1 MKLLLVVVEK
11 YLRVWDI
18 YHYSAADKEE
28 KKVLPL
34 CESLYISL
42 LLVTIHGEEKLPR
55 KDTVGKSMSQ
65 RDRDTFIHLFAGG
78 IAGTAG
84 AVVTCPLEVVKTR
97 LQSSSASFI
106 HSIPPRIAQS
116 TAAAASN
123 GGSAERG
130 KLIAAAANEHH
141 HQLRTATTNSSDH
154 HHNHSSNRQR
164 VCPSSILSRRRP
176 SILAIPQCGLST
188 SVQSIS
194 IWQCLKHIVQT
205 EGSRALFKGLGPN
218 IVGVAPSR
226 AFYFCAYS
234 KTKNTLNAVG
244 IIPANSPLVHI
255 MSASCAGFVSATLT
269 NPIWFVKTR
278 LQLDYNSKSKM
289 TVTECVKRIYA
300 TQGIRGFYKG
310 ITASYFG
317 ISETVIH
324 FVIYEALKKKLN
336 ELREAHPTDNKTSRD
351 FLEFMAAGAT
361 SKTIASVVAYP
372 HEVARTRLR
381 EEGNKYR
388 SFWQTIHTVWK
399 EEGKAG
405 LYRGLGTQLVRQIP
419 NTAIMMATYEA
430 VVYVLTNEINPTDLI
445 VGN

>member
-1 MKLLLVVVEK
+1 
-11 YLRVWDI
+11 
-18 YHYSAADKEE
+18 
-28 KKVLPL
+28 
-34 CESLYISL
+34 
-42 LLVTIHGEEKLPR
+42 
-55 KDTVGKSMSQ
+55 MSQ
-65 RDRDTFIHLFAGG
+65 RDRDSFIHLFAGG

-97 LQSSSASFI
+97 LQSSSSSFI
-106 HSIPPRIAQS
+106 H
-116 TAAAASN
+116 AAASTRHAALAAD
-123 GGSAERG
+123 GG
-130 KLIAAAANEHH
+130 KL
-141 HQLRTATTNSSDH
+141 TDH
-154 HHNHSSNRQR
+154 HHVRHVSATVNSASSAADRHHSAARHQQSR
-164 VCPSSILSRRRP
+164 VCASTILTRRRP

-226 AFYFCAYS
+226 AIYFCAYS
-234 KTKNTLNAVG
+234 KTKNSLNTVG

-255 MSASCAGFVSATLT
+255 LSASCAGFVSSTAT
-269 NPIWFVKTR
+269 NPIWFIKTR
-278 LQLDYNSKSKM
+278 MQLDSNARM
-289 TVTECVKRIYA
+289 TVGECVRRIYES
-300 TQGIRGFYKG
+300 QGVRGFYKG
-310 ITASYFG
+310 ITASYVG

-324 FVIYEALKKKLN
+324 FVIYEALKKKLL
-336 ELREAHPTDNKTSRD
+336 ELRQSSPAAKALASGDAAAGEGGKTSRD

-388 SFWQTIHTVWK
+388 NFWQTLLTVWK

-430 VVYVLTNEINPTDLI
+430 VVYVLTNPASASLLPTGA
-445 VGN
+445 GN

>member
-1 MKLLLVVVEK
+1 
-11 YLRVWDI
+11 
-18 YHYSAADKEE
+18 
-28 KKVLPL
+28 
-34 CESLYISL
+34 
-42 LLVTIHGEEKLPR
+42 
-55 KDTVGKSMSQ
+55 MSQ
-65 RDRDTFIHLFAGG
+65 RDRETFIHLFAGG

-106 HSIPPRIAQS
+106 HSLPPRIATKTIS
-116 TAAAASN
+116 
-123 GGSAERG
+123 GLGEERA
-130 KLIAAAANEHH
+130 KRIANENHQHH
-141 HQLRTATTNSSDH
+141 NQLRTAAANPDH
-154 HHNHSSNRQR
+154 HSSRR

-194 IWQCLKHIVQT
+194 IWHCLKHIVQT

-234 KTKNTLNAVG
+234 KAKTTLNAVG

-278 LQLDYNSKSKM
+278 LQLDYNSNTKM
-289 TVTECVKRIYA
+289 TVTECVKRIYES
-300 TQGIRGFYKG
+300 QGIRGFYKG
-310 ITASYFG
+310 ITASYVG

-336 ELREAHPTDNKTSRD
+336 ELRDTRPSDNKTSRD

-388 SFWQTIHTVWK
+388 SFWQTVYTVWK

-430 VVYVLTNEINPTDLI
+430 VVYVLSNEINPAKLI

>member
-1 MKLLLVVVEK
+1 
-11 YLRVWDI
+11 
-18 YHYSAADKEE
+18 
-28 KKVLPL
+28 
-34 CESLYISL
+34 
-42 LLVTIHGEEKLPR
+42 
-55 KDTVGKSMSQ
+55 MSN
-65 RDRDTFIHLFAGG
+65 RERDTFIHLFAGG

-106 HSIPPRIAQS
+106 SVPPRIVTDHHHHQVS
-116 TAAAASN
+116 SV
-123 GGSAERG
+123 G
-130 KLIAAAANEHH
+130 KLSSGQNEHH
-141 HQLRTATTNSSDH
+141 LRSNCAASEHHQH
-154 HHNHSSNRQR
+154 HSRQR
-164 VCPSSILSRRRP
+164 VCASTLLSRRRP

-188 SVQSIS
+188 SVQSVS

-205 EGSRALFKGLGPN
+205 EGGRALFKGLGPN

-226 AFYFCAYS
+226 AIYFCAYS
-234 KTKNTLNAVG
+234 KAKNALNTVG

-278 LQLDYNSKSKM
+278 LQLDYNANAKQS
-289 TVTECVKRIYA
+289 VTECVRRIYA
-300 TQGIRGFYKG
+300 TQGLIGFYKG
-310 ITASYFG
+310 ITASYVG

-336 ELREAHPTDNKTSRD
+336 EMRDANPGDDKTSRD

-430 VVYVLTNEINPTDLI
+430 VVYVLSNQFNPATNLM
-445 VGN
+445 VGGN

>member
-1 MKLLLVVVEK
+1 
-11 YLRVWDI
+11 
-18 YHYSAADKEE
+18 
-28 KKVLPL
+28 
-34 CESLYISL
+34 
-42 LLVTIHGEEKLPR
+42 
-55 KDTVGKSMSQ
+55 MSQ

-106 HSIPPRIAQS
+106 HSIPPRIA
-116 TAAAASN
+116 AASSTPT
-123 GGSAERG
+123 GGSEEARG
-130 KLIAAAANEHH
+130 KLFANEHH
-141 HQLRTATTNSSDH
+141 HQLRTSTNADH
-154 HHNHSSNRQR
+154 HHNHSNRQR

-278 LQLDYNSKSKM
+278 LQLDYNSKAKM

>member
-1 MKLLLVVVEK
+1 
-11 YLRVWDI
+11 
-18 YHYSAADKEE
+18 
-28 KKVLPL
+28 
-34 CESLYISL
+34 
-42 LLVTIHGEEKLPR
+42 
-55 KDTVGKSMSQ
+55 MSN
-65 RDRDTFIHLFAGG
+65 RERDTFIHLFAGG

-106 HSIPPRIAQS
+106 SVPPRIVTDHHHHHQV
-116 TAAAASN
+116 
-123 GGSAERG
+123 G
-130 KLIAAAANEHH
+130 KLSSGPNEHH
-141 HQLRTATTNSSDH
+141 LRSNCAASEHHQH
-154 HHNHSSNRQR
+154 HSRQR
-164 VCPSSILSRRRP
+164 VCASTLLSRRRP

-188 SVQSIS
+188 SVQSVS

-205 EGSRALFKGLGPN
+205 EGGRALFKGLGPN

-226 AFYFCAYS
+226 AIYFCAYS
-234 KTKNTLNAVG
+234 KAKNALNTVG

-278 LQLDYNSKSKM
+278 LQLDYNANAKQS
-289 TVTECVKRIYA
+289 VTECVRRIYA
-300 TQGIRGFYKG
+300 TQGLIGFYKG
-310 ITASYFG
+310 ITASYVG

-336 ELREAHPTDNKTSRD
+336 EMRDANPSDDKTSRD

-430 VVYVLTNEINPTDLI
+430 VVYVLSNQFNPATNLM
-445 VGN
+445 VGGN

>member
-1 MKLLLVVVEK
+1 
-11 YLRVWDI
+11 
-18 YHYSAADKEE
+18 
-28 KKVLPL
+28 
-34 CESLYISL
+34 
-42 LLVTIHGEEKLPR
+42 
-55 KDTVGKSMSQ
+55 MSQ
-65 RDRDTFIHLFAGG
+65 RDRETFIHLFAGG

-106 HSIPPRIAQS
+106 HSLPARIA
-116 TAAAASN
+116 TATISS
-123 GGSAERG
+123 GLGEERG
-130 KLIAAAANEHH
+130 KRIGNENHQHH
-141 HQLRTATTNSSDH
+141 NQLRTAATNSDH
-154 HHNHSSNRQR
+154 HSSRQR

-234 KTKNTLNAVG
+234 KTKNALNTVG

-278 LQLDYNSKSKM
+278 LQLDSNTKL
-289 TVTECVKRIYA
+289 TVTECVKRIYES
-300 TQGIRGFYKG
+300 QGIRGFYKG

-324 FVIYEALKKKLN
+324 FVIYEALKKKL
-336 ELREAHPTDNKTSRD
+336 LYVFASLLILTLCAFCTSVSVGGFVFVTIAFTRTPSKTSTSNQSKLNITSESKSIDCLMRS
-351 FLEFMAAGAT
+351 GANF
-361 SKTIASVVAYP
+361 SW
-372 HEVARTRLR
+372 RL
-381 EEGNKYR
+381 
-388 SFWQTIHTVWK
+388 FFPVWCP
-399 EEGKAG
+399 ECANS
-405 LYRGLGTQLVRQIP
+405 QLS
-419 NTAIMMATYEA
+419 
-430 VVYVLTNEINPTDLI
+430 LCDWS
-445 VGN
+445 

>member
-1 MKLLLVVVEK
+1 MLMES
-11 YLRVWDI
+11 
-18 YHYSAADKEE
+18 SAW
-28 KKVLPL
+28 
-34 CESLYISL
+34 S
-42 LLVTIHGEEKLPR
+42 R
-55 KDTVGKSMSQ
+55 KPALKCG
-65 RDRDTFIHLFAGG
+65 RN

-97 LQSSSASFI
+97 LQSSSSSFI
-106 HSIPPRIAQS
+106 H
-116 TAAAASN
+116 AAASTRHALVTD
-123 GGSAERG
+123 GG
-130 KLIAAAANEHH
+130 KL
-141 HQLRTATTNSSDH
+141 TDH
-154 HHNHSSNRQR
+154 HHHVRHVSAINNSSSASDRHHNASRHHQSR
-164 VCPSSILSRRRP
+164 VCASTILTRRRP

-226 AFYFCAYS
+226 AIYFCAYS
-234 KTKNTLNAVG
+234 KTKNTLNTVG

-255 MSASCAGFVSATLT
+255 LSASCAGFVSSTAT
-269 NPIWFVKTR
+269 NPIWFIKTR
-278 LQLDYNSKSKM
+278 MQLDSNANGRM
-289 TVTECVKRIYA
+289 TVGECVRRIYES
-300 TQGIRGFYKG
+300 QGVRGFYKG
-310 ITASYFG
+310 ITASYVG

-324 FVIYEALKKKLN
+324 FVIYEALKKKLL
-336 ELREAHPTDNKTSRD
+336 ELRQSSPAAKALSAGESSAGREGGKTSRD

-388 SFWQTIHTVWK
+388 NFWQTLLTVWK

-430 VVYVLTNEINPTDLI
+430 VVYVLTNPASASLLPTGT
-445 VGN
+445 GN

>member
-1 MKLLLVVVEK
+1 
-11 YLRVWDI
+11 
-18 YHYSAADKEE
+18 
-28 KKVLPL
+28 
-34 CESLYISL
+34 
-42 LLVTIHGEEKLPR
+42 
-55 KDTVGKSMSQ
+55 MSN
-65 RDRDTFIHLFAGG
+65 RERDTFIHLFAGG

-106 HSIPPRIAQS
+106 SVPPRIVTDHVGKLS
-116 TAAAASN
+116 SSSSSAAAATGHNEPHHLRSN
-123 GGSAERG
+123 SA
-130 KLIAAAANEHH
+130 ASEHH
-141 HQLRTATTNSSDH
+141 H
-154 HHNHSSNRQR
+154 HSRQR
-164 VCPSSILSRRRP
+164 VCASTLLSRRRP

-188 SVQSIS
+188 SVQSVS

-205 EGSRALFKGLGPN
+205 EGGRALFKGLGPN

-226 AFYFCAYS
+226 AIYFCAYS
-234 KTKNTLNAVG
+234 KAKNALNTVG

-278 LQLDYNSKSKM
+278 LQLDYNANAKQS
-289 TVTECVKRIYA
+289 VTECVRRIYA
-300 TQGIRGFYKG
+300 TQGLTGFYKG
-310 ITASYFG
+310 ITASYVG

-336 ELREAHPTDNKTSRD
+336 EMRDANPGDDKTSRD

-430 VVYVLTNEINPTDLI
+430 VVYVLSNQFNPASNLM

>member
-1 MKLLLVVVEK
+1 MTSRE
-11 YLRVWDI
+11 
-18 YHYSAADKEE
+18 
-28 KKVLPL
+28 
-34 CESLYISL
+34 
-42 LLVTIHGEEKLPR
+42 
-55 KDTVGKSMSQ
+55 
-65 RDRDTFIHLFAGG
+65 RDTFIHLFAGG

-106 HSIPPRIAQS
+106 HSVPPRIAADS
-116 TAAAASN
+116 
-123 GGSAERG
+123 G
-130 KLIAAAANEHH
+130 KLTGSEHHLRSNNGSVEHH
-141 HQLRTATTNSSDH
+141 HH
-154 HHNHSSNRQR
+154 HHSRQR
-164 VCPSSILSRRRP
+164 VCASTILSRRRP
-176 SILAIPQCGLST
+176 SVLAIPQCGLST
-188 SVQSIS
+188 SVQSFS
-194 IWQCLKHIVQT
+194 IWQCMKHIVQT

-226 AFYFCAYS
+226 AIYFCAYS
-234 KTKNTLNAVG
+234 KAKDALNAVG

-255 MSASCAGFVSATLT
+255 MSASCAGFVSASLT

-278 LQLDYNSKSKM
+278 LQLDYNANGKM
-289 TVTECVKRIYA
+289 TVSECVKRIYA
-300 TQGIRGFYKG
+300 TQGMQGFYKG

-336 ELREAHPTDNKTSRD
+336 EQRHAHPSDDKTSRD

-361 SKTIASVVAYP
+361 SKTIASIVTYP

-388 SFWQTIHTVWK
+388 TFWQTILTVWK

-430 VVYVLTNEINPTDLI
+430 VVYVLSNQINPTTLI

>member
-1 MKLLLVVVEK
+1 
-11 YLRVWDI
+11 
-18 YHYSAADKEE
+18 
-28 KKVLPL
+28 
-34 CESLYISL
+34 
-42 LLVTIHGEEKLPR
+42 
-55 KDTVGKSMSQ
+55 MSQ
-65 RDRDTFIHLFAGG
+65 RDRDFIHLFAGG

-97 LQSSSASFI
+97 LQSSSSSFI
-106 HSIPPRIAQS
+106 INASSVARHALVADGGKVTDHHMRHL
-116 TAAAASN
+116 TASN
-123 GGSAERG
+123 NASERHQN
-130 KLIAAAANEHH
+130 AA
-141 HQLRTATTNSSDH
+141 RI
-154 HHNHSSNRQR
+154 QR
-164 VCPSSILSRRRP
+164 VCASSILTRRRP

-226 AFYFCAYS
+226 AIYFCAYS
-234 KTKNTLNAVG
+234 KTKNALNTVG

-255 MSASCAGFVSATLT
+255 LSATCAGFASSTAT
-269 NPIWFVKTR
+269 NPIWFIKTR
-278 LQLDYNSKSKM
+278 MQLDSSNASNGLRTS
-289 TVTECVKRIYA
+289 VGQCVKQIYES
-300 TQGIRGFYKG
+300 QGVRGFYKG
-310 ITASYFG
+310 ITASYVG

-324 FVIYEALKKKLN
+324 FVIYEALKKKLL
-336 ELREAHPTDNKTSRD
+336 ELRESSPARYGDGPEGGKTSRD
-351 FLEFMAAGAT
+351 FLEFMLAGAT
-361 SKTIASVVAYP
+361 SKTIASIVAYP

-388 SFWQTIHTVWK
+388 NFWQTLLTVWK

-430 VVYVLTNEINPTDLI
+430 VVYVLTNPASATLLPAGAAN
-445 VGN
+445 

>member
-1 MKLLLVVVEK
+1 
-11 YLRVWDI
+11 
-18 YHYSAADKEE
+18 
-28 KKVLPL
+28 
-34 CESLYISL
+34 
-42 LLVTIHGEEKLPR
+42 
-55 KDTVGKSMSQ
+55 MSQ

-97 LQSSSASFI
+97 LQSSSAPFI
-106 HSIPPRIAQS
+106 HSLPLPS
-116 TAAAASN
+116 SE
-123 GGSAERG
+123 ERG
-130 KLIAAAANEHH
+130 KLIATNDHH
-141 HQLRTATTNSSDH
+141 HQLRTSTTTANSDH
-154 HHNHSSNRQR
+154 HHNHSSRQR

-234 KTKNTLNAVG
+234 KTKNALNAVG

-289 TVTECVKRIYA
+289 TVSECVKRIYA
-300 TQGIRGFYKG
+300 TQGVRGFYKG

>member
-1 MKLLLVVVEK
+1 MPE
-11 YLRVWDI
+11 R
-18 YHYSAADKEE
+18 EM
-28 KKVLPL
+28 VLKH
-34 CESLYISL
+34 SN
-42 LLVTIHGEEKLPR
+42 
-55 KDTVGKSMSQ
+55 
-65 RDRDTFIHLFAGG
+65 

-97 LQSSSASFI
+97 LQSSSSSFI
-106 HSIPPRIAQS
+106 INASS
-116 TAAAASN
+116 AARHALVADGGKVTDHHLRHLTASN
-123 GGSAERG
+123 NASER
-130 KLIAAAANEHH
+130 
-141 HQLRTATTNSSDH
+141 
-154 HHNHSSNRQR
+154 HHNAARHQR
-164 VCPSSILSRRRP
+164 VCASSILTRRRP

-226 AFYFCAYS
+226 AIYFCAYS
-234 KTKNTLNAVG
+234 KTKNALNTVG

-255 MSASCAGFVSATLT
+255 LSATCAGFASSTAT
-269 NPIWFVKTR
+269 NPIWFIKTR
-278 LQLDYNSKSKM
+278 MQLDSSNASNGLRSS
-289 TVTECVKRIYA
+289 VGQCVKQIYES
-300 TQGIRGFYKG
+300 QGVRGFYKG
-310 ITASYFG
+310 ITASYVG

-324 FVIYEALKKKLN
+324 FVIYEALKKKLL
-336 ELREAHPTDNKTSRD
+336 ELRESSPARYGDGPAGGKTSRD
-351 FLEFMAAGAT
+351 FLEFMLAGAT
-361 SKTIASVVAYP
+361 SKTIASIVAYP

-388 SFWQTIHTVWK
+388 NFWQTLLTVWN

-430 VVYVLTNEINPTDLI
+430 VVYVLTNPASATLLPAGAAN
-445 VGN
+445 